1 MQPEATQR
9 GHIWNNL
16 PLHFKGLMLL
26 MVPVPALLL
35 AAVVLSGSIKQERQ
49 ALALV
54 DQAAAGRRHLQEIGA
69 LLLVPG
75 APAQDY
81 RALTGI
87 AKQLGPVTSDPD
99 RLREVASAIQQKLDS
114 LAALSAASPADA
126 PLLLTDQQA
135 TRSLQAY
142 VSALEVECDQTL
154 STGLNRAKTARASLF
169 EQGFKGVFICLLG
182 ELLAAIVFIGAMA
195 GQIRMLQ
202 ANSRRLA
209 DGQAL
214 EPLFTDNWEL
224 NLIGR
229 NLVEASVAMNRQ
241 QRETYGRDRAADSAS
256 EEARLNSENRECMI
270 GQLRERNQE
279 LARALSGA
287 REAASSNRR
296 FLSELSRELRVP
308 LASILGF
315 SELLYDEKL
324 GPVTEQQKG
333 CLSDIL
339 AGSKRVLQLADSV
352 TSAASAAARPTL
364 VPSGAVDLVQMVRNV
379 RHSLSSAA
387 RKKGVRVEVN
397 VDPGTRKVSADPHG
411 LKQLLHQHLASAIA
425 FTPHDSALTVR
436 VRPGQANAL
445 RVEVQST
452 GLGMPSKDV
461 LRLFPDFH
469 LDESA
474 ADVAPRA
481 SADERVAFYAVVPRV
496 ARLAEPA
503 VHPRNAAVVPKGAA
517 GLVH

>member
-1 MQPEATQR
+1 
-9 GHIWNNL
+9 
-16 PLHFKGLMLL
+16 
-26 MVPVPALLL
+26 
-35 AAVVLSGSIKQERQ
+35 
-49 ALALV
+49 
-54 DQAAAGRRHLQEIGA
+54 AGRRHLQEIGA

-135 TRSLQAY
+135 TGSLQAY

-241 QRETYGRDRAADSAS
+241 QRETADGRDRAADSAS

-270 GQLRERNQE
+270 EQLRERNQE

-287 REAASSNRR
+287 REAASSKRR

-352 TSAASAAARPTL
+352 TSAASAAARSTL
-364 VPSGAVDLVQMVRNV
+364 VPSGAVDLVQMVRDV
-379 RHSLSSAA
+379 RHSLASAA
-387 RKKGVRVEVN
+387 
-397 VDPGTRKVSADPHG
+397 
-411 LKQLLHQHLASAIA
+411 
-425 FTPHDSALTVR
+425 
-436 VRPGQANAL
+436 
-445 RVEVQST
+445 
-452 GLGMPSKDV
+452 
-461 LRLFPDFH
+461 
-469 LDESA
+469 
-474 ADVAPRA
+474 
-481 SADERVAFYAVVPRV
+481 
-496 ARLAEPA
+496 
-503 VHPRNAAVVPKGAA
+503 
-517 GLVH
+517 